1 MPIKPVENCCS
12 CEKNTV
18 VCMTENCTYCSFV
31 CSMRG
36 PQAENEASGHPP
48 PTCTSNIVFQSNWA
62 SYCRRFLLNTVR
74 AIYTVH
80 VGSVVLYDDDNCN
93 TTTSQKMNNLGAIA
107 VWVVP
112 FWHTDDATKQQTA
125 QRLGTCRIAI
135 QGTNYPNGYYRI
147 LDNLES
153 RSTGFKVCGLK
164 LSSYLCM

>member
-1 MPIKPVENCCS
+1 MEDTIFCFSLVWR
-12 CEKNTV
+12 V
-18 VCMTENCTYCSFV
+18 
-31 CSMRG
+31 RG
-36 PQAENEASGHPP
+36 LQTENEASGHPP
-48 PTCTSNIVFQSNWA
+48 PTCTSEVVFHSNWD
-62 SYCRRFLLNTVR
+62 SYCWSCLLNRVR
-74 AIYTVH
+74 AII
-80 VGSVVLYDDDNCN
+80 GSVVLYDDDSCN
-93 TTTSQKMNNLGAIA
+93 TTTTQKINNLGAIA